1 MSTSTLQE
9 RGRVRG
15 LTADL
20 FAGAA
25 TSVQECRTGRN
36 SVDSQRRP
44 IIPPMF
50 VSAII
55 AAGGRGARLGSAVPK
70 QLLTIGGRTILQRS
84 VEIVDGHQGIDEIVV
99 ALPSDLARANPPIVA
114 SSRKPIHIVDG
125 GERRQDS
132 VARAF
137 ARVSKEADV
146 IVIHDAA
153 RPFASRDLFTRV
165 IDAASAGGSAIAAL
179 AASDTV
185 KESTTAKGA
194 RIVARTIP
202 REAIYLAQTPQ
213 AFTRGVL
220 ADAIR
225 RGAEHPETA
234 TDEASLAE
242 QAGHAVR
249 LVDGEPTNIKIT
261 TSADL
266 SVSEALARSLQPE
279 SGDVTAAARSALL
292 PLRIGTGYDLHRL
305 EPGRPLIIG
314 GVKIPHA
321 TGLAGHSDAD
331 VLCHAITDAILGAVA
346 AGDIGQHFPDT
357 DPNWKDA
364 DSVALLEGAVQIVG
378 AAGYIV
384 ANVDA
389 TVIAERPK
397 LLPYVP
403 AIRAK
408 LAKALGVDVSAVSI
422 KGKTNEQVDSLGRN
436 EAIAV
441 HAVALLARRLK
452 PDA

>member
-1 MSTSTLQE
+1 
-9 RGRVRG
+9 
-15 LTADL
+15 
-20 FAGAA
+20 
-25 TSVQECRTGRN
+25 
-36 SVDSQRRP
+36 
-44 IIPPMF
+44 MF

-70 QLLTIGGRTILQRS
+70 QLLTIGERSILQRS
-84 VEIVDGHQGIDEIVV
+84 FDLVDEHDRIDEIVV
-99 ALPSDLARANPPIVA
+99 ALPSDLARANPPMLS
-114 SSRKPIHIVDG
+114 SSRKPVRIVDG

-132 VARAF
+132 VASAF
-137 ARVSKEADV
+137 SRVSNQADV

-165 IDAASAGGSAIAAL
+165 IDAATEGGAAIAAL

-185 KESTTAKGA
+185 KESTSAGGA

-213 AFTRGVL
+213 AFSRAVL
-220 ADAIR
+220 VDAIR
-225 RGAEHPETA
+225 FGAAHPETA

-242 QAGHAVR
+242 QAGHPVR

-261 TSADL
+261 TPTDL
-266 SVSEALARSLQPE
+266 SVSEALAQSLQPE
-279 SGDVTAAARSALL
+279 SAADRSPLAAGSLLL

-314 GVKIPHA
+314 GVHIPHA
-321 TGLAGHSDAD
+321 SGLAGHSDAD

-357 DPNWKDA
+357 DPKWKDA
-364 DSVALLEGAVQIVG
+364 DSVALLEGAVRIVR
-378 AAGYIV
+378 AAGYAV

-389 TVIAERPK
+389 VVIAERPK
-397 LLPYVP
+397 LLPHVP
-403 AIRAK
+403 AIRAR
-408 LAKALGVDVSAVSI
+408 LAKALGVDVSSVSI
-422 KGKTNEQVDSLGRN
+422 KGKTNERVDSMGRG
-436 EAIAV
+436 ESMAC
-441 HAVALLARRLK
+441 HAVALLLAVSR
-452 PDA
+452 